1 MVYGRNP
8 FEVSNAVAAALKTS
22 SLLEDPF
29 EAAQTST
36 AATLMKM
43 FKEQETIANRMALL
57 SYGRDQSLDVLKV
70 ARSLQDTVSS
80 VFDAHLAAEQDRMRA
95 SHLADEALRFATSV
109 AAHERALEAAVQEV
123 AGQSIKNKML
133 NRIDPAEYAW
143 QLLQRQGET
152 RSITEYL
159 STAQRDRASL
169 VSDLVESYLSSA
181 EYRADDIEPIEDA
194 AATTDAG
201 TGGAYSVALEQATTQ
216 SKAVEVLV
224 NRVVASPLGFRDRQ
238 ADQHRI
244 AQLTLLLTLVF
255 GLMDNLRWYLD
266 YMETQREAAESAK
279 ETAAV
284 VAQQTQASQAVD
296 SLNRTLQVLLEQA
309 IDKKMCVVKERPAT
323 IRSLPG
329 EGLTLGTAYPNQEVL
344 VTGKSSRWAKI
355 RYRDHVEDR
364 EVEGWVLKHYLYP
377 VGNSDCD

>member
-1 MVYGRNP
+1 
-8 FEVSNAVAAALKTS
+8 
-22 SLLEDPF
+22 
-29 EAAQTST
+29 
-36 AATLMKM
+36 MKM
-43 FKEQETIANRMALL
+43 FKEQETISNRMALL

-159 STAQRDRASL
+159 GTAQRDRASL
-169 VSDLVESYLSSA
+169 VSDLVESYLSSV
-181 EYRADDIEPIEDA
+181 ECRADAIEPTEDA

-201 TGGAYSVALEQATTQ
+201 TDGAYSVALEQATTQ
-216 SKAVEVLV
+216 STAMEVLV
-224 NRVVASPLGFRDRQ
+224 NRAVASPLGSRDGQ

-244 AQLTLLLTLVF
+244 AQLTLLLTPRLWTY
-255 GLMDNLRWYLD
+255 G
-266 YMETQREAAESAK
+266 QPS
-279 ETAAV
+279 V
-284 VAQQTQASQAVD
+284 VPRLHGD
-296 SLNRTLQVLLEQA
+296 
-309 IDKKMCVVKERPAT
+309 AT
-323 IRSLPG
+323 RSCRVSKRDG
-329 EGLTLGTAYPNQEVL
+329 GRGGGTDAGI
-344 VTGKSSRWAKI
+344 TSGR
-355 RYRDHVEDR
+355 
-364 EVEGWVLKHYLYP
+364 
-377 VGNSDCD
+377 